1 MTDPLHKI
9 AHSAHKNAVQSP
21 PDSEICNGHK
31 RAKKIDKPFI
41 IMVRYPKANFL
52 RDHNWHRE
60 FGRGYKTREI
70 AEKVVQ
76 LRQRQWIKN
85 VAEYKVINRVN
96 ADNN

>member
-1 MTDPLHKI
+1 MTDSCIK
-9 AHSAHKNAVQSP
+9 AEASAYKNQRQSLP
-21 PDSEICNGHK
+21 KSEVCNRHRK
-31 RAKKIDKPFI
+31 TKSVKKPYI
-41 IMVRYPKANFL
+41 IMYRYPKANFL